1 MNERSRQLRALFR
14 ANAVEQLAHLSH
26 AVHDLR
32 RGEGDSKSEGAIA
45 PLLHVM
51 MGDAALV
58 GLMALA
64 AGLHAAEEHAAAGAW
79 DKVTAALGVV
89 ASELGR
95 ADDDGTPADA
105 SVDPAVRRRWVR
117 MQTDAIDELST
128 RLLELSTAYHRLA
141 AGLVRSVQDAPEG
154 ALRELA
160 DNADAARRQLD
171 EVLGAAWSLR
181 LASIEDLLLRI
192 ADHAIELA
200 RAQGKPLQI
209 RIDGGRAELERP
221 TLEAMEEPLLRLVLN
236 AVLHGIEEPGARG
249 PKPAEATLALEARV
263 AGGAV
268 EIAIEDDGRGI
279 DPAAVRAAAVDRGL
293 LGEADAAALT
303 DEATLELLFALGAA
317 PRRFGGGIGLA
328 VVRARV
334 ESLGG
339 AVALSSRPGLG
350 TRCVVSVPA
359 AIARERAIVVECG
372 GDAFALPAREIGAQI
387 RIGDHA
393 RRRIAG
399 GAAIRI
405 GDAWVP
411 LCRLDEVLGIGAGA
425 APSDDAPALVLE
437 GSGRRRAFAV
447 DRIAGE
453 QELLRRPADELTGL
467 GALVSASSV
476 TAGGR
481 VALWPAVPALLSGRR
496 DPARGGA
503 PPSPAPRARRVLV
516 VDDSL
521 IVRELVSSML
531 RSAELVA
538 RTAPDGEAAWHALEE
553 ELPDLVLT
561 DVDMPRLDGLELLRR
576 IRECWPTLPVV
587 VLTTRDDDPYRHRA
601 QALGASAYI
610 LKSELDERRLVETVR
625 SLIDESIGGPIDDP
639 KPPR

>member
-26 AVHDLR
+26 AVDELR
-32 RGEGDSKSEGAIA
+32 RGEGDPKSEGTIA

-51 MGDAALV
+51 KGDAALV
-58 GLMALA
+58 GLLELA
-64 AGLHAAEEHAAAGAW
+64 AALHAAEERAGEGAW
-79 DKVTAALGVV
+79 AEVAAALG
-89 ASELGR
+89 AIARELRR
-95 ADDDGTPADA
+95 ADDGAAAEA

-117 MQTDAIDELST
+117 MQTDAIDELSD

-141 AGLVRSVQDAPEG
+141 AGLVRSVQDAPAD

-181 LASIEDLLLRI
+181 LASIEDLLLRL

-221 TLEAMEEPLLRLVLN
+221 TLEAMEEPLLRLVRN
-236 AVLHGIEEPGARG
+236 AVLHGIEEPGGRG
-249 PKPAEATLALEARV
+249 DKPAEATLALEARV
-263 AGGAV
+263 ASGTV

-293 LGEADAAALT
+293 LGEADAAALGG
-303 DEATLELLFALGAA
+303 EETLELLFALGAA
-317 PRRFGGGIGLA
+317 PRRSGRGIGLA
-328 VVRARV
+328 VVRARI

-339 AVALSSRPGLG
+339 AIALASRPGLG

-359 AIARERAIVVECG
+359 AIARERAVVVECG
-372 GDAFALPAREIGAQI
+372 GDVFALPARAVGEQI
-387 RIGDHA
+387 RIGDRA

-399 GAAIRI
+399 GTAIWI
-405 GDAWVP
+405 GDRWVP
-411 LCRLDEVLGIGAGA
+411 LCRLDEVLGLGAGA
-425 APSDDAPALVLE
+425 PVNDDAPALVLE

-467 GALVSASSV
+467 GELVAASSV
-476 TAGGR
+476 TADGR
-481 VALWPAVPALLSGRR
+481 VALWPAVPGLLSGRR
-496 DPARGGA
+496 APARGGA
-503 PPSPAPRARRVLV
+503 SPAQAPRARRVLV

-531 RSAELVA
+531 RSADLA
-538 RTAPDGEAAWHALEE
+538 TSTAPDGEAAWNALAEE
-553 ELPDLVLT
+553 QPDLVLT
-561 DVDMPRLDGLELLRR
+561 DVDMPRLDGIELLRR
-576 IRECWPTLPVV
+576 IRESWPTLPVV
-587 VLTTRDDDPYRHRA
+587 VLTTRADDPYRRRA
-601 QALGASAYI
+601 QALGASAYV
-610 LKSELDERRLVETVR
+610 LKTELDEQRLVETVR
-625 SLIDESIGGPIDDP
+625 RLIDESDRRAD
-639 KPPR
+639 R

>member
-14 ANAVEQLAHLSH
+14 ANAVEQLAHLSR
-26 AVHDLR
+26 AVDELR
-32 RGEGDSKSEGAIA
+32 RGEGDPKSEGTIA

-51 MGDAALV
+51 KGDAALV
-58 GLMALA
+58 GLLELA
-64 AGLHAAEEHAAAGAW
+64 AALHAAEERAGEGAW
-79 DKVTAALGVV
+79 AEVAAALG
-89 ASELGR
+89 AIARELRR
-95 ADDDGTPADA
+95 ADDDGAPAEA
-105 SVDPAVRRRWVR
+105 AVDPAVRRRWVR
-117 MQTDAIDELST
+117 MQTDAIDELSD

-181 LASIEDLLLRI
+181 LASIEDLLLRL

-200 RAQGKPLQI
+200 RAQQKPLQI

-221 TLEAMEEPLLRLVLN
+221 TLEAMEEPLLRLVRN

-249 PKPAEATLALEARV
+249 DKPAEATLALEARV
-263 AGGAV
+263 AGGTI

-293 LGEADAAALT
+293 LDEVDAAALT
-303 DEATLELLFALGAA
+303 GEETLELLFALGAA
-317 PRRFGGGIGLA
+317 PRRSGRGIGLA
-328 VVRARV
+328 VVRARI

-339 AVALSSRPGLG
+339 AIALASRPGLG

-359 AIARERAIVVECG
+359 AIARERALVVECG
-372 GDAFALPAREIGAQI
+372 GDVFALPVRAVGEQL
-387 RIGDHA
+387 RIGDRA

-399 GAAIRI
+399 GAAIWI
-405 GDAWVP
+405 GDRWVP
-411 LCRLDEVLGIGAGA
+411 LCRLDEVLGLGAGA
-425 APSDDAPALVLE
+425 VVNDDAPALVLE

-447 DRIAGE
+447 DRIVGE

-467 GALVSASSV
+467 GELVAASSV
-476 TAGGR
+476 TADGR
-481 VALWPAVPALLSGRR
+481 VALWPAVPGLLRRRR

-503 PPSPAPRARRVLV
+503 APAQAPRARRVLV

-531 RSAELVA
+531 RSAELVTS
-538 RTAPDGEAAWHALEE
+538 TAPDGEAAWNALAEE
-553 ELPDLVLT
+553 QPDLVLT
-561 DVDMPRLDGLELLRR
+561 DVDMPRLDGIELLRR
-576 IRECWPTLPVV
+576 IREAWPTLPVV
-587 VLTTRDDDPYRHRA
+587 VLTTRADEPYRRRA
-601 QALGASAYI
+601 QALGASAYV
-610 LKSELDERRLVETVR
+610 LKTELDEQHLVETVR
-625 SLIDESIGGPIDDP
+625 RLIDESDRRAD
-639 KPPR
+639 R